1 MNYTTLPD
9 RLLKQLETL
18 EEDDLNLVST
28 LVEFLQYKKSIH
40 PQIQAETDLESPT
53 YSQIWSQWFEE
64 VAGLEISLT
73 EPSSEYEEGLLDKY
87 RQQGLTL

>member
-18 EEDDLNLVST
+18 EQDDLNLVAA
-28 LVEFLQYKKSIH
+28 LVEFLQYKKSIQ
-40 PQIQAETDLESPT
+40 PPIQAKTDLEYPT

-64 VAGLEISLT
+64 VDGLEISLT

-87 RQQGLTL
+87 RQQGLKL